1 MQGAGLLVTLAP
13 TTSSSRWIGYQV
25 LLGIG
30 LGLVCIVL
38 CQPHFPTASPSTDRH
53 LHLQGVQ
60 IPMIALQAALPQ
72 AQVPEGIALMVF
84 VQILGAAVF
93 IQVGQNI
100 FTNRLVQNVRA
111 TGIPIDVQQLLQ
123 QGLNQ
128 VANLVRP
135 EDRDRIIAAYNQ
147 SITQVRTAQP
157 HSSLEGC

>member
-1 MQGAGLLVTLAP
+1 
-13 TTSSSRWIGYQV
+13 
-25 LLGIG
+25 
-30 LGLVCIVL
+30 
-38 CQPHFPTASPSTDRH
+38 
-53 LHLQGVQ
+53 
-60 IPMIALQAALPQ
+60 MIALQAALPQ

-128 VANLVRP
+128 VENLVRP
-135 EDRDRIIAAYNQ
+135 EDRDRIIAAYNK
-147 SITQVRTAQP
+147 SITQVRTASALHQCREM
-157 HSSLEGC
+157 LTMEDN